1 MLIQTLRRLM
11 ALSGCSS
18 RKSLWL
24 TCTRRR
30 LFGSTFKSSTAAS
43 GFFGGL
49 AVGLT
54 WPISVLIQDVR
65 KPANATKTETENY
78 QSDRQTCDVQA

>member
-24 TCTRRR
+24 TCTRLR

-54 WPISVLIQDVR
+54 
-65 KPANATKTETENY
+65 ENY